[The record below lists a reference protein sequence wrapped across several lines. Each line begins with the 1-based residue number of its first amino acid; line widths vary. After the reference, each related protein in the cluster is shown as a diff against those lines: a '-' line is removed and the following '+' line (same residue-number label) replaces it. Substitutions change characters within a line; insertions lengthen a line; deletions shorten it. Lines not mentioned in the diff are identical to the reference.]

1 GHNETAFTTAHLSDA
16 LDDGFQHLLTLH
28 GKERLKKFYQSHHD
42 ALKILE
48 RIIQE
53 EEIDCDYQKVPGYLF
68 LGKDEDQHFLA
79 KELLAA
85 EEAGVEDLKLS
96 SDFPESFFELGP
108 ALRFE
113 NQAQIHPLKFIDG
126 IIHAIRRRGGLIFEN
141 TQAQEF
147 HETPEATYVITEN
160 GHRVDCK
167 AIVLAT
173 NGPSTS
179 NTLYFKQAAYRT
191 YAMAMKI
198 EKNSIIPALFWDTQ
212 DSYHYVR
219 TQPGPTKEYDILI
232 VGGEDHRVGEGHP
245 EKAFENLQI
254 WIAERLGMPNLEVL
268 AAWSGQIM
276 EPVDGI
282 AFIGRSSGKKNIF
295 FVTGDSGHGFTH
307 SATASK
313 LLTTLIQGHH
323 HELEELFSPRRIAM
337 KALHDYFSEN
347 ANTAMQYA
355 DWILPTHSLE
365 TLENNEGCVIQEGIH
380 KVAVYRDDLGQLHKL
395 SAICPHMKGL
405 VKWNSLEKTWD
416 CPCHGSR
423 FSNLGQCLH
432 APATEDLK
440 PIDRLERPPDP
451 NYSSSSKSSN

>member
-1 GHNETAFTTAHLSDA
+1 MA
-16 LDDGFQHLLTLH
+16 
-28 GKERLKKFYQSHHD
+28 
-42 ALKILE
+42 
-48 RIIQE
+48 
-53 EEIDCDYQKVPGYLF
+53 
-68 LGKDEDQHFLA
+68 
-79 KELLAA
+79 
-85 EEAGVEDLKLS
+85 

-113 NQAQIHPLKFIDG
+113 GQAQIHPLKFIDG

-141 TQAQEF
+141 TEAQEF
-147 HETPEATYVITEN
+147 HETADTSYVITEK
-160 GHRVDCK
+160 GVRVDCK
-167 AIVLAT
+167 ATVIAT
-173 NGPSTS
+173 NGPSTPT
-179 NTLYFKQAAYRT
+179 TLYFKQAAYRT
-191 YAMAMKI
+191 YAMALKI

-212 DSYHYVR
+212 DNYHYVR
-219 TQPGPTKEYDILI
+219 TQPGPTKEYDMLI

-245 EKAFENLQI
+245 EKAFENLQT

-282 AFIGRSSGKKNIF
+282 AFIGRSSGKKNTF

-307 SATASK
+307 STIASK
-313 LLTTLIQGHH
+313 LLTSLIQGQP
-323 HELEELFSPRRIAM
+323 HELEEVFSPRRIAI
-337 KALHDYFSEN
+337 KALHDYFTEN

-380 KVAVYRDDLGQLHKL
+380 KVAIYRDETGMLHRL

-405 VKWNSLEKTWD
+405 VKWNTLEKTWD

-423 FSNLGQCLH
+423 FDKDGRCLH
-432 APATEDLK
+432 GPASEGLK
-440 PIDRLERPPDP
+440 SVEHEERPADHT
-451 NYSSSSKSSN
+451 YSSSSKSSS